1 MQIETAILDQTMPAE
16 KPGTMKD
23 FYAVFTGL
31 AFLLPLGLSAGLTIH
46 LWR

>member
-1 MQIETAILDQTMPAE
+1 MPAE
-16 KPGTMKD
+16 KPGTMKG

-31 AFLLPLGLSAGLTIH
+31 AFPLPVVLSAGLTIH